1 MNTILI
7 LILCIII
14 LLCINFDKNNNIE
27 HFTTQNEYEVVP
39 STNLKDTCSSV
50 FTTFEN
56 SLSLEISKNE
66 GIISPKI
73 GELESIFTQ
82 LKKNYSDEY
91 NNKGLEYSIDDDG
104 LCLAEIEKKEFYEK
118 NTIELNNLKTHI
130 ERVKNEIT
138 EYKRIAS
145 LNLQKYNTRKNTYL
159 DTIRS
164 VLPDPDSNELSNTYE
179 LSNTSHNSVKKK
191 FADINT
197 ELNNINENIINNNE
211 FELKT
216 KINNIINKNKQLNN
230 LDSSRTDI
238 KGEIIH
244 SNEFLESFNRTSSQ
258 STISNIEKD
267 DLMYERVNN
276 LCLGSGVVS
285 YADGGGSGGYCDK
298 SDYGCTYT
306 CSSYNTG
313 GECISD
319 FNSVSYNSFQNILGD
334 SVKIHSHI
342 HRHDNMNEE
351 ALGSAHPH

>member
-27 HFTTQNEYEVVP
+27 HFTTENTQNEYEEVP
-39 STNLKDTCSSV
+39 SKNLEDTCSSV

-56 SLSLEISKNE
+56 SLRDRISQNE

-73 GELESIFTQ
+73 KELQLEFTK
-82 LKKNYSDEY
+82 LDEDYSDQY
-91 NNKGLEYSIDDDG
+91 NNDGIEYSIDNDG
-104 LCLAEIEKKEFYEK
+104 LCLAEIQKKEFYEK
-118 NTIELNNLKTHI
+118 NTIELNKLKTRI
-130 ERVKNEIT
+130 KRVIAEIDD
-138 EYKRIAS
+138 YKTTAIS
-145 LNLQKYNTRKNTYL
+145 NLDTYNSTKDTYL
-159 DTIRS
+159 NTIES
-164 VLPDPDSNELSNTYE
+164 VLPYPGNE
-179 LSNTSHNSVKKK
+179 LSNTSHNSVKNK
-191 FADINT
+191 FTSINDQLT
-197 ELNNINENIINNNE
+197 NINNNIINNND
-211 FELKT
+211 LKT
-216 KINNIINKNKQLNN
+216 AINNIINENKQLKN
-230 LDSSRTDI
+230 LGSSRTDI
-238 KGEIIH
+238 EGERIR
-244 SNEFLESFNRTSSQ
+244 SNEFLYSFDRTSSQ
-258 STISNIEKD
+258 NIINNIEKD

-285 YADGGGSGGYCDK
+285 YADGGGSGGYCNK

-306 CSSYNTG
+306 CSSYNTE

>member
-27 HFTTQNEYEVVP
+27 HFTTENTQNEYEVVP
-39 STNLKDTCSSV
+39 STNLEDTCSSV
-50 FTTFEN
+50 FTDFEN
-56 SLSLEISKNE
+56 SLRDRISENE

-73 GELESIFTQ
+73 GELESTFTQ
-82 LKKNYSDEY
+82 LNKNYSD
-91 NNKGLEYSIDDDG
+91 EYSIDDDG
-104 LCLAEIEKKEFYEK
+104 LCLAEIQKKEFYEK
-118 NTIELNNLKTHI
+118 NTIELNKLKTRI
-130 ERVKNEIT
+130 QRVLAEIDD
-138 EYKRIAS
+138 YKKTTS
-145 LNLQKYNTRKNTYL
+145 SNLLKYNTKKNTYL
-159 DTIRS
+159 TTIRS
-164 VLPDPDSNELSNTYE
+164 VLPDDPGNE
-179 LSNTSHNSVKKK
+179 LSNTSHNSVKSK

-197 ELNNINENIINNNE
+197 QLTNINKNIINNNE
-211 FELKT
+211 LKT
-216 KINNIINKNKQLNN
+216 AINNIINPNKELEN
-230 LDSSRTDI
+230 LGSSRTDI
-238 KGEIIH
+238 GGEIDQ
-244 SNEFLESFNRTSSQ
+244 SNRFLESFNRTSSQ
-258 STISNIEKD
+258 NIINNIEKD
-267 DLMYERVNN
+267 DLMYERVNY

-285 YADGGGSGGYCDK
+285 YPDGGGSGGYCDK

-306 CSSYNTG
+306 CSSYNTE

>member
-27 HFTTQNEYEVVP
+27 HFTTEYTQNEYEVP
-39 STNLKDTCSSV
+39 STNLEDTCSSS
-50 FTTFEN
+50 FTDFEI
-56 SLSLEISKNE
+56 LSRRKISENE
-66 GIISPKI
+66 RIISPKI
-73 GELESIFTQ
+73 ETLKSTFTQ
-82 LKKNYSDEY
+82 LFTQLNEDYS
-91 NNKGLEYSIDDDG
+91 NEYSIDEDG
-104 LCLAEIEKKEFYEK
+104 LCLAEIKKKEFYEK
-118 NTIELNNLKTHI
+118 NTLELNNLKTQI
-130 ERVKNEIT
+130 QRVIAEIN
-138 EYKRIAS
+138 EYKTTAS
-145 LNLQKYNTRKNTYL
+145 SNLDTYNSTKNTYL
-159 DTIRS
+159 NTIRS
-164 VLPDPDSNELSNTYE
+164 VLKDNNELYNP
-179 LSNTSHNSVKKK
+179 SHNIVKNK
-191 FADINT
+191 FTSINT
-197 ELNNINENIINNNE
+197 QLTNINNNIITNN
-211 FELKT
+211 ELKT
-216 KINNIINKNKQLNN
+216 DINNIINQNEELDN
-230 LDSSRTDI
+230 LGSSRTDI
-238 KGEIIH
+238 TSEIDQ
-244 SNEFLESFNRTSSQ
+244 SNRFLESFNRTSSQ
-258 STISNIEKD
+258 STINNIEKD

-306 CSSYNTG
+306 CSSYNTE

>member
-27 HFTTQNEYEVVP
+27 HFTTENTQNEYEEVP
-39 STNLKDTCSSV
+39 SKNLDDTCSSV
-50 FTTFEN
+50 FTDFEN
-56 SLSLEISKNE
+56 SLRDRISQNE

-73 GELESIFTQ
+73 GELESEFTQ
-82 LKKNYSDEY
+82 LNKNYSD
-91 NNKGLEYSIDDDG
+91 EYSIDDDG
-104 LCLAEIEKKEFYEK
+104 LCLAEIQKKEFYEK
-118 NTIELNNLKTHI
+118 NTIELNKLKNRI
-130 ERVKNEIT
+130 KKVIDEIIT
-138 EYKRIAS
+138 YKRTAI
-145 LNLQKYNTRKNTYL
+145 LNLLTYNSTKDNYL
-159 DTIRS
+159 DTIKS
-164 VLPDPDSNELSNTYE
+164 VLPDDPVNE
-179 LSNTSHNSVKKK
+179 LSNTSHNSVKNK
-191 FADINT
+191 FISINT
-197 ELNNINENIINNNE
+197 QITNIYNDIITNNNNELKTAINSIINENQ
-211 FELKT
+211 
-216 KINNIINKNKQLNN
+216 QLNN
-230 LDSSRTDI
+230 LGSNRTDI
-238 KGEIIH
+238 EGERIR
-244 SNEFLESFNRTSSQ
+244 SNEFLYSFDRTSSQ
-258 STISNIEKD
+258 NIINNIEKD

-285 YADGGGSGGYCDK
+285 YADGGGSGGYCNK

-306 CSSYNTG
+306 CSSYNTE

>member
-39 STNLKDTCSSV
+39 STNLEDTCSSV
-50 FTTFEN
+50 FTDFEN
-56 SLSLEISKNE
+56 SLRDRISENE
-66 GIISPKI
+66 RIISPKI

-82 LKKNYSDEY
+82 LDKNYSDEY
-91 NNKGLEYSIDDDG
+91 NNDGIEYSINDDG
-104 LCLAEIEKKEFYEK
+104 LCLAEIQKKEFYDK
-118 NTIELNNLKTHI
+118 NTIELTKLKTHI
-130 ERVKNEIT
+130 QRVIAEIDN
-138 EYKRIAS
+138 YKKTAIS
-145 LNLQKYNTRKNTYL
+145 NLVKYNTKKNTYL
-159 DTIRS
+159 TTIKS
-164 VLPDPDSNELSNTYE
+164 VLPDRDSNELSNTYE

-191 FADINT
+191 FEDINNQLT
-197 ELNNINENIINNNE
+197 HIYDNIIYNNK
-211 FELKT
+211 LKT
-216 KINNIINKNKQLNN
+216 DINNIINQNKD
-230 LDSSRTDI
+230 LDILDYSRTDI
-238 KGEIIH
+238 EGEINQ
-244 SNEFLESFNRTSSQ
+244 SNSFLESFNRTSSQ
-258 STISNIEKD
+258 STINNIEND

-306 CSSYNTG
+306 CSSYNTE

>member
-27 HFTTQNEYEVVP
+27 HFTTEYTLID
-39 STNLKDTCSSV
+39 STNLEDTCSSV
-50 FTTFEN
+50 FTDFEN
-56 SLSLEISKNE
+56 SLRDRISQNE

-73 GELESIFTQ
+73 GELESEFTQ
-82 LKKNYSDEY
+82 LNKNYSDEY
-91 NNKGLEYSIDDDG
+91 NIDDDG
-104 LCLAEIEKKEFYEK
+104 LCLAEIKKKEFYEK
-118 NTIELNNLKTHI
+118 NTIELNNLKTRI

-138 EYKRIAS
+138 EYKSTAIS
-145 LNLQKYNTRKNTYL
+145 NLLKYNTKKNAYL
-159 DTIRS
+159 TTIRS
-164 VLPDPDSNELSNTYE
+164 VLPDDPGNE
-179 LSNTSHNSVKKK
+179 LSNTSHNSVKRK

-197 ELNNINENIINNNE
+197 QLTTINNNIINNND
-211 FELKT
+211 LKT
-216 KINNIINKNKQLNN
+216 AINNIINENKQLKN
-230 LDSSRTDI
+230 LGSSRTDI
-238 KGEIIH
+238 GGEINQ
-244 SNEFLESFNRTSSQ
+244 SNKFLDSFNRTSSQ
-258 STISNIEKD
+258 SIINNIEKD

-285 YADGGGSGGYCDK
+285 YADGGGSGGYCNK

-306 CSSYNTG
+306 CSSYNTE

-342 HRHDNMNEE
+342 HTHNNMNEE